1 MSEKMVRTATY
12 GGVNWNPWHGCHKI
26 SAGCQNCYVYR
37 ADARHGKDASAV
49 TKTSGFYLPIAH
61 ARDGSYKIPA
71 GSFIWM
77 CFTSDF
83 LLADADAWRAEAWRM
98 IRERSDCEFLFITK
112 RITRF
117 AQCLPEDWGAGYANV
132 SVCCTVENQ
141 AKVDERLPVF
151 RDAPIHHK
159 MIVCEPLLEHIDLS
173 EYLGD
178 WVESVNVGGESGE
191 EARLCDYEWIL
202 DIRRQ
207 CIAANVPFCFR
218 QTGANFKKD
227 RKLYRIPRKLQSAQ
241 ARKANIN
248 TGKGNSDQP

>member
-1 MSEKMVRTATY
+1 
-12 GGVNWNPWHGCHKI
+12 
-26 SAGCQNCYVYR
+26 
-37 ADARHGKDASAV
+37 
-49 TKTSGFYLPIAH
+49 
-61 ARDGSYKIPA
+61 
-71 GSFIWM
+71 
-77 CFTSDF
+77 
-83 LLADADAWRAEAWRM
+83 
-98 IRERSDCEFLFITK
+98 
-112 RITRF
+112 
-117 AQCLPEDWGAGYANV
+117 
-132 SVCCTVENQ
+132 
-141 AKVDERLPVF
+141 
-151 RDAPIHHK
+151 